1 MKVTLTY
8 DFKYRNWT
16 CACLYPFEAG
26 KRESM
31 RWKMSSL
38 CNWLHWHSQETN
50 WKILHFK
57 TACPA
62 PFNAKADLSSTHT
75 QCDLVH
81 TSRGHTYL
89 FAAHALCHTQHVYS
103 NCESL
108 MHVSV
113 QVCMSLMCEKRR
125 EQERQRVPEGIHSES
140 VNVEPFTSELHS
152 HSQFNCGNQAH
163 TYSSLQLSECF
174 RWMWMSS
181 WWLV

>member
-62 PFNAKADLSSTHT
+62 PFNAKGDLSSTHT
-75 QCDLVH
+75 DVTWYTPVGGTL
-81 TSRGHTYL
+81 T
-89 FAAHALCHTQHVYS
+89 FFPAHALWHTQHVYS

-108 MHVSV
+108 MHASV
-113 QVCMSLMCEKRR
+113 RVYELDVWEEERAGKTKSARSHTFRKCQCGAIHIWASLTL
-125 EQERQRVPEGIHSES
+125 S
-140 VNVEPFTSELHS
+140 V
-152 HSQFNCGNQAH
+152 
-163 TYSSLQLSECF
+163 
-174 RWMWMSS
+174 
-181 WWLV
+181 